1 MTYNYSN
8 THTCSCI
15 YKMKMT
21 IDLCNKLQ
29 NIKYKSNSNRVFN
42 EVFTIFRAN
51 QDFSMRVY
59 LVSREI
65 EQPHWV

>member
-1 MTYNYSN
+1 
-8 THTCSCI
+8 
-15 YKMKMT
+15 MKMT
-21 IDLCNKLQ
+21 IDFCNKLQ